1 MFPLKVAKLV
11 RYKMGWEREADGF
24 QVHGRAS
31 NGIAFR
37 FLDIF
42 YNFIEFLKFMNP
54 LAPGKHR

>member
-1 MFPLKVAKLV
+1 
-11 RYKMGWEREADGF
+11 MGWEREADGF